1 MFLKKWKEIKSW
13 KVFKNLR
20 INIVFFLIFFAA
32 ALILVRLFDL
42 QITKGGYYK
51 ALAQGQQ
58 SSILE
63 VAPKRGGVY
72 FSNGDPLAVTN
83 EEPFLRICVKE
94 MEDQDKAAE
103 EIAKI
108 VGKSKEEIVEI
119 IETGEGYYKTV
130 KENLLKEETEKIK
143 ELDMP
148 GVETA
153 WQNKRVYPNLNT
165 ASQIVGFLNKDGQG
179 QYGIEEYFNDL
190 LTGEE
195 KLEEEKVTPWGFL
208 FSGTNDTSGQE
219 TSLYLTI
226 DPNIQFKAEQV
237 LKEGLEKYGAA
248 SGEIIVAE
256 PGTGKIIAMAQ
267 DPNFD
272 PNKYGESEMEY
283 FSNKCVQVPFEPG
296 SIFKPITIAIA
307 LEEGKIS
314 PDTTFVDNLGY
325 RLVSGYK
332 VYNYSQKAWGT
343 RTMSESLQYSIN
355 VGVMDA
361 ETLIGNQT
369 FYEYIKNF
377 GFMERTGVE
386 LAGEFTSQNSQLKTS
401 LDNGI
406 QVNFANA
413 SFGQGIE
420 MTPLQ
425 IIRAFCGIANDGR
438 MPESMTVIEKE
449 IVDGK
454 EKTMPEKNY
463 KTVVSKET
471 TDKLAKMMVN
481 VVENGYGHLAK
492 IPGYYIA
499 GKTGTA
505 QVPYSVLGE
514 NRSGYSDHT
523 WQTFMGFA
531 PAYDPR
537 FVILVK
543 LDNPQKTKTSEYS
556 SVPMFHDLA
565 KYILDYWQIPPDY
578 DVDAAQ
584 AASAGK

>member
-1 MFLKKWKEIKSW
+1 
-13 KVFKNLR
+13 
-20 INIVFFLIFFAA
+20 
-32 ALILVRLFDL
+32 
-42 QITKGGYYK
+42 
-51 ALAQGQQ
+51 
-58 SSILE
+58 
-63 VAPKRGGVY
+63 
-72 FSNGDPLAVTN
+72 
-83 EEPFLRICVKE
+83 
-94 MEDQDKAAE
+94 
-103 EIAKI
+103 
-108 VGKSKEEIVEI
+108 
-119 IETGEGYYKTV
+119 
-130 KENLLKEETEKIK
+130 
-143 ELDMP
+143 MP

-256 PGTGKIIAMAQ
+256 PSTGKIIAMAQ